1 MEVIK
6 LHSKISQ
13 GSSIE
18 KSVGALLEKNR
29 AAPEEM
35 QAFKQNAKDFD
46 KIFPQVIALC
56 VAGEMLKDKRTQKR
70 VKIASPKKQ
79 EPSGRLSVKN

>member
-6 LHSKISQ
+6 LHVKISQ

-35 QAFKQNAKDFD
+35 QAFKQHAKDFD
-46 KIFPQVIALC
+46 KIFPQVIAIC
-56 VAGEMLKDKRTQKR
+56 EASEMLRDKLKSKR
-70 VKIASPKKQ
+70 VKVGSPKKP
-79 EPSGRLSVKN
+79 ELSGRLQVKN